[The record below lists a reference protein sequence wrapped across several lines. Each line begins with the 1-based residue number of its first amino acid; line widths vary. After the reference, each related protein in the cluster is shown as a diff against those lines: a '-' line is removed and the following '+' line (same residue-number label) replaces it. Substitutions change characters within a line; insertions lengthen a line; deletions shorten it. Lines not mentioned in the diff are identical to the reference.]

1 MQNSAGK
8 TMKYL
13 RLILMMMAFA
23 IVAQGKAQS
32 TDAPAPAPQAR
43 AVHPAIGTSA
53 RSDKCLLLISLEA
66 KKQNYS
72 ASETETRDPDIVSP
86 KSVNI
91 HPNGEKYYVNSLE
104 GAKTVVYEAGTNK
117 KLKVI
122 QHVFNESDSSL
133 WSPPSG
139 LFLFTHYT
147 KRPNPNTFTGKPVES
162 AFSHEGRYLWVP
174 YYRRSFDINA
184 QDPSAVA
191 VIDTEADSIIKLME
205 TGPLPKMIAVSHDNK
220 YVAITHWGDNTVG
233 IIDISGDTPDDWHY
247 LDYVVVQRKLQLNF
261 RMDTVVNR
269 DVNSG
274 LCLRGTAFTPD
285 DRYLLVGCM
294 GGGGGIAVIDM
305 TDLSY
310 QGMVYGMKS
319 NLRHLLI
326 RDGYI
331 YLSINRDGYIQRTTM
346 ESFFEAVDQM
356 EEGKTYCREWDNCKV
371 GAGARTIEITPD
383 GRYIIAACNFS
394 SCLYIVDAERM
405 EAVATIPA
413 DSYPVGLDI
422 SKDGNF
428 IYTTS
433 QGRNGIGGNCVDIY
447 KLKYKTF

>member
-1 MQNSAGK
+1 
-8 TMKYL
+8 MKKL
-13 RLILMMMAFA
+13 RLILITVAFA
-23 IVAQGKAQS
+23 IIASGWAQT

-43 AVHPAIGTSA
+43 AIHPTIGTTA
-53 RSDKCLLLISLEA
+53 RATKGLLLITLEA

-72 ASETETRDPDIVSP
+72 VSETDTRDVDIISP

-91 HPNGEKYYVNSLE
+91 HPDGKKYYVNSLE
-104 GAKTVVYEAGTNK
+104 GAMTVVYETGTNAK
-117 KLKVI
+117 IKVI
-122 QHVFNESDSSL
+122 KHVFDDSDSLL
-133 WSPPSG
+133 WSQPSG

-191 VIDTEADSIIKLME
+191 VIDTETDSIIKLME
-205 TGPLPKMIAVSHDNK
+205 TGPLPKMIAVSHDNSR
-220 YVAITHWGDNTVG
+220 VAITHWGDNTVG

-247 LDYVVVQRKLQLNF
+247 LDCVTVQKKLQLHF
-261 RMDTVVNR
+261 RMDTVINR

-285 DRYLLVGCM
+285 DQYLLVGCM

-305 TDLSY
+305 KDLTY
-310 QGMVYGMKS
+310 QGMVYGMKA

-331 YLSINRDGYIQRTTM
+331 YLSINKEGYIQRTTM
-346 ESFFEAVDQM
+346 ESFFEAVEQM
-356 EEGKTYCREWDNCKV
+356 ENGKTYCKDWVNCKV
-371 GAGARTIEITPD
+371 GSGARTIEITPD
-383 GRYIIAACNFS
+383 GKYIVAACNFS
-394 SCLYIVDAERM
+394 SSLYIVDAERM
-405 EAVATIPA
+405 EAVATIQA

-422 SKDGNF
+422 SKDGNYV
-428 IYTTS
+428 YTTS